1 MNLPRTTL
9 YNLGDEGWARIFYNL
24 AKQNQRERM
33 FEVAGKHTFF
43 FPVDSAFEVDTS
55 FSRIKLKE
63 PSHYEHPGYVPAAL
77 FELYRVHLQG
87 NCTNITLDV
96 RALN

>member
-1 MNLPRTTL
+1 MCAHIKQSNPNPPRTTL
-9 YNLGDEGWARIFYNL
+9 YNLGDEGWSRIFYNL

-55 FSRIKLKE
+55 SV
-63 PSHYEHPGYVPAAL
+63 VP
-77 FELYRVHLQG
+77 ELSWEKSDM
-87 NCTNITLDV
+87 CTNSFI
-96 RALN
+96 